1 MIIGYARCSRDTQDL
16 RAQKEQLRGLGVEND
31 RIYVDRG
38 YTGRNRDRPGLQ
50 QALAACRAGDTLV
63 VTKLDRLG
71 RSITDLANIADQ
83 LTEAGI
89 TLQMG
94 HTIYAPDDP
103 FGRMFFQLTAVF
115 AELEANLISQRT
127 REGLEIAR
135 KEGRLTGKKSRITP
149 FQEKRMQDMLSSGEW
164 SQADVAKMM
173 GLSPA
178 WVSRLAKR
186 WRSQGLLDPAL
197 PVMLPE
203 PDTNYGKGD
212 QPWKQ

>member
-1 MIIGYARCSRDTQDL
+1 META
-16 RAQKEQLRGLGVEND
+16 
-31 RIYVDRG
+31 RIYVDHG

-50 QALAACRAGDTLV
+50 QALAACRSGDTLV

-71 RSITDLANIADQ
+71 RSITDLAGIADQ
-83 LTEAGI
+83 LTGAGI

-94 HTIYAPDDP
+94 PTIYDPKDP

-149 FQEKRMQDMLSSGEW
+149 FQEKQMQAWLASGDW
-164 SQADVAKMM
+164 SQADVARMM

-178 WVSRLAKR
+178 WVSRLVKR
-186 WRSQGLLDPAL
+186 WRASGLLDRPQPMLLPA
-197 PVMLPE
+197 PE
-203 PDTNYGKGD
+203 SADPGED
-212 QPWKQ
+212 